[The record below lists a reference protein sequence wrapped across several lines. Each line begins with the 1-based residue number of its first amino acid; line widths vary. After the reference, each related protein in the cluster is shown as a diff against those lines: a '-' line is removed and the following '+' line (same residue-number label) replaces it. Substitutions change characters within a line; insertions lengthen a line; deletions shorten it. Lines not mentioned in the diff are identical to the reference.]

1 VATTM
6 AKTRPATTEPSEE
19 DGGDAGKK
27 RTSLKVSLE
36 TGQLIGQLAT
46 MRNVSVEK
54 LFHMPD
60 IEDFLTHLSLAEAQR
75 LVERLK
81 NPPRR

>member
-1 VATTM
+1 M
-6 AKTRPATTEPSEE
+6 AKTRTTPPEPSEE
-19 DGGDAGKK
+19 DGGKK
-27 RTSLKVSLE
+27 KTSLKVSLE

-46 MRNVSVEK
+46 MRGVSVEK